1 MLLKIPDV
9 MAPAQVAEL
18 RALLEKA
25 PFQDGTLTGHPR
37 LKKNL
42 QLLGRAPEAQQALGL
57 AMRALAGNRL
67 FGSFAQPYNFQLVF
81 NRYEPGMFY
90 KDHMDAAL
98 MGGLKGGAPIRTDLS
113 FTLFL
118 TDPADYEG
126 GDFVIRTGFGD
137 LRVRGQLGH
146 AICYPSN
153 MLHRV
158 EPVTRGARWAAVGWV
173 QSVIRDLDQRLIV
186 HELEQLRERVTGNS
200 VDHPEDEA
208 FSRLR
213 ENLVRKWSET

>member
-1 MLLKIPDV
+1 MLLKIPNV
-9 MAPAQVAEL
+9 MSAGQVAEL
-18 RALLEKA
+18 RALLERA
-25 PFQDGTLTGHPR
+25 PFQDGRVTGHPR
-37 LKKNL
+37 LKQNL
-42 QLLGRAPEAQQALGL
+42 QILGRAPEAQPAVQLV
-57 AMRALAGNRL
+57 MRALVGSRL
-67 FGSFAQPYNFQLVF
+67 FQSFAQPFNFQVMF

-113 FTLFL
+113 FTVFL
-118 TDPADYEG
+118 SDPADYEG

-137 LRVRGQLGH
+137 LTVRGELGH

-173 QSVIRDLDQRLIV
+173 QSLFRDHEQRALV
-186 HELEQLRERVTGNS
+186 HELEQLRERVTRND

-213 ENLVRKWSET
+213 ENLVRQWAET